1 MIQAMEPSPFWWNG
15 RERRLSHWFV
25 LGSLLLHVGLF
36 AMFFHGFPISSGSDV
51 TPSPPLMV
59 TILDPDAVKDLSI
72 GPTTNLPPKPRNLDP
87 APRSRP
93 VAPAPLAPTAP
104 HAAGRSGAQSP
115 ANEREGFSE
124 TVLPTISGRDS
135 APGAPDANAPAL
147 SEPPSAPG
155 LPFVS
160 REEIDRMAGLYT
172 DQSRSPKEPYTV
184 NTEDLQYLSY
194 IAQIARTL
202 ELVWQYPREAG
213 DRGQQGV
220 TVLKV
225 LIRDD
230 GTLDGV
236 QMVRSSG
243 YPMLDGEAQRAI
255 KLIAPYP
262 PLPKVWHR
270 AKWELTISFTYQ
282 LFGVAVSVI

>member
-1 MIQAMEPSPFWWNG
+1 
-15 RERRLSHWFV
+15 
-25 LGSLLLHVGLF
+25 
-36 AMFFHGFPISSGSDV
+36 
-51 TPSPPLMV
+51 
-59 TILDPDAVKDLSI
+59 
-72 GPTTNLPPKPRNLDP
+72 
-87 APRSRP
+87 
-93 VAPAPLAPTAP
+93 
-104 HAAGRSGAQSP
+104 
-115 ANEREGFSE
+115 
-124 TVLPTISGRDS
+124 
-135 APGAPDANAPAL
+135 
-147 SEPPSAPG
+147 
-155 LPFVS
+155 
-160 REEIDRMAGLYT
+160 MAGLYT
-172 DQSRSPKEPYTV
+172 DQPRSPKEPYTV

-255 KLIAPYP
+255 KRIAPYP